1 MKTLLSTF
9 VAITIAASTVM
20 AATSYDTLTRDEKSA
35 YRIGECQAI
44 HAVTP
49 SEVRDGHN
57 FYALI
62 SVLTQNNVQ
71 KFGYKT
77 ELNKVYKAAKNDA
90 TISIALGRLDASAE
104 AFLQC
109 VEDVKQIAE
118 WDYIYTYSKGN

>member
-1 MKTLLSTF
+1 MKTIVTSVIAL
-9 VAITIAASTVM
+9 TIATTAM

-44 HAVTP
+44 YNVT
-49 SEVRDGHN
+49 SKEAKGDHN
-57 FYALI
+57 FYGLI
-62 SVLTQNNVQ
+62 STLTQGNVQ

-77 ELNKVYKAAKNDA
+77 ELRKVYQAAKDDA